1 MGRPLAFPRLPR
13 APQLSQHRG
22 RLIHLVSQLAIRHC
36 LTGRHPMPHFAHGVI
51 DRGGWEPL
59 REHVEEHPQQRPIGL
74 GEEPLCRGRQRV
86 GVRWLARS
94 AAEPGLSHQPIS
106 LKGDQVRP
114 HHVIGQP

>member
-1 MGRPLAFPRLPR
+1 
-13 APQLSQHRG
+13 
-22 RLIHLVSQLAIRHC
+22 
-36 LTGRHPMPHFAHGVI
+36 MPHFAHGVI